1 LNCHNSVSK
10 KYAEEYSDLIHEIDS
25 SVDVVFKIA
34 PFKNF
39 RTKQTTAKALE
50 LPVCSV
56 SQRMAPAIYAKSAL
70 FGMVKRG
77 KRRYL
82 DNEFIPCW
90 KGYKIRVRGYQFT
103 QYDLDV
109 LLEVFYRAIN
119 PENYRSGN
127 YSFDYASYNFLK
139 AIGRSHCGA
148 NHKILDNSF
157 TLLNSSEVEIEYD
170 KHIVYAGKMIDT
182 YRQPI
187 RRKKG
192 TIGINPDI
200 INVFEENYIRVDL
213 AFRQKLKTDLAK
225 WKYNYVSSQRGTVQN
240 PHWINLENIQT
251 LCGSTDTKFR
261 QFRMNFKNTEPS
273 FTDILISD
281 EVVNDIWT
289 MIKK

>member
-39 RTKQTTAKALE
+39 RTKQTTAKAFE
-50 LPVCSV
+50 LPVCSA
-56 SQRMAPAIYAKSAL
+56 SQRMIPAIFVRSPL
-70 FGMVKRG
+70 FGIVKRG

-82 DNEFIPCW
+82 DNELIESW

-127 YSFDYASYNFLK
+127 YCFNYASYDFLK
-139 AIGRSHCGA
+139 AIGRSGCGA
-148 NHKILDNSF
+148 NYKILDNSIR
-157 TLLNSSEVEIEYD
+157 LLNSSEVEFQHSGSI
-170 KHIVYAGKMIDT
+170 IYAGRMIDT
-182 YRQPI
+182 YQQPV
-187 RRKKG
+187 RHSKG
-192 TIGINPDI
+192 LLGINPDI
-200 INVFEENYIRVDL
+200 INVFEKDYVRIDL
-213 AFRQKLKTDLAK
+213 AFRQELKTDLAR
-225 WKYNYVSSQRGTVQN
+225 WKHNYISSQRGTVQN
-240 PHWINLENIQT
+240 PHWMNLENIQR
-251 LCGSTDTKFR
+251 LSGSTDTKFR
-261 QFRMNFKNTEPS
+261 QFRMNFKKTGPS
-273 FTDILISD
+273 FTDILIAD
-281 EVVNDIWT
+281 EVTNDIWT